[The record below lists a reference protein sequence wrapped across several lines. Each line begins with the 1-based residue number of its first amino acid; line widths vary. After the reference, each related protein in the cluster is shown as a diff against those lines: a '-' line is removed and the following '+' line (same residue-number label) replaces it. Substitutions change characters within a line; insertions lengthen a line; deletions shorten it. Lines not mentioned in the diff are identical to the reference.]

1 METVQ
6 KDILPERWANQDNKS
21 DLLTYV
27 TVIR

>member
-6 KDILPERWANQDNKS
+6 KGILSERWANQDNKP